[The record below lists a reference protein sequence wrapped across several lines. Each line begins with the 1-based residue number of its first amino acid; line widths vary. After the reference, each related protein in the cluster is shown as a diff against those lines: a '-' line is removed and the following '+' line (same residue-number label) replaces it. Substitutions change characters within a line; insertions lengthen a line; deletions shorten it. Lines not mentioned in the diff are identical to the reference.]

1 MTDLISVAF
10 MFQANKVTK
19 MFKIKKIITDN
30 RTEYHILRPDGSL
43 VDIELDYGRAWVR
56 MLVYENIDK

>member
-1 MTDLISVAF
+1 
-10 MFQANKVTK
+10 MFQVNKDTK
-19 MFKIKKIITDN
+19 MFTINKVIINN
-30 RTEYHILRPDGSL
+30 RLEYHILRPNGSL

>member
-1 MTDLISVAF
+1 MTLR
-10 MFQANKVTK
+10 
-19 MFKIKKIITDN
+19 IKKVIVDNITQ
-30 RTEYHILRPDGSL
+30 YHIIRRNNNSL